1 MMKTVSPF
9 SGFSP
14 DTLKFLRSLN
24 RNNNHQWF
32 ESHRQDYQEYLL
44 SPMRSLVAEL
54 GPFMLT
60 IDQDFEITPAVNKT
74 ISRIF
79 RDIRFTN
86 DKSPF
91 RARIWISFKRRIK
104 EWKDSPVYYFEISPE
119 FYRYGMGF
127 YQASTETMERFRDAI
142 DNHPKE
148 FRKAISF
155 FSKQQVYALE
165 GETYK
170 RIRDKSKPEEIQ
182 TWYQRKNFY
191 LASNHKIDKRLFNR
205 ALLHDLIRD
214 FGLLAPFYSFIWEVK
229 SGGE

>member
-1 MMKTVSPF
+1 MKTIGHF
-9 SGFSP
+9 NGFSP
-14 DTLKFLRSLN
+14 DTLKFLRRLKK
-24 RNNNHQWF
+24 NNNHEWF
-32 ESHRQDYQEYLL
+32 EAHRQNYQDYLL
-44 SPMRSLVAEL
+44 NPMRNLVAEL
-54 GPFMLT
+54 CPFMLT

-79 RDIRFTN
+79 RDIRFTK

-91 RARIWISFKRRIK
+91 RANMWITFKRQIK
-104 EWKDSPVYYFEISPE
+104 DWKDAPAYYFEISPE

-127 YQASTETMERFRDAI
+127 FQASKDTMDRFRENI

-155 FSKQQVYALE
+155 LSKQEIYALE

-182 TWYQRKNFY
+182 TWYQKKNFY
-191 LASNHKIDKRLFNR
+191 LAANQKISDRLFNR
-205 ALLHDLIRD
+205 NLIDDLIRD
-214 FGLLAPFYSFIWEVK
+214 FGLLAKFYAYLWKIK

>member
-1 MMKTVSPF
+1 MQTTSRF
-9 SGFSP
+9 NGFSK
-14 DTLKFLRSLN
+14 DTLKFLRRL
-24 RNNNHQWF
+24 RKNNNHEWF
-32 ESHRQDYQEYLL
+32 EAHRQDYQDYLL
-44 SPMRSLVAEL
+44 NPMRSLVAEL

-79 RDIRFTN
+79 RDTRFAR

-91 RARIWISFKRRIK
+91 RARMWITFKRQIK
-104 EWKDSPVYYFEISPE
+104 DWKDTPVYYFEISPE

-127 YQASTETMERFRDAI
+127 YQASKETMERFRENI
-142 DNHPKE
+142 DNRPKE

-155 FSKQQVYALE
+155 HKKQQVYTLE

-170 RIRDKSKPEEIQ
+170 RIRDENKPEEIQ

-191 LASNHKIDKRLFNR
+191 LAANQKINDRLFDR
-205 ALLHDLIRD
+205 TLIDDLIRD
-214 FGLLAPFYSFIWEVK
+214 FGLLARFYTYLWTIK